1 MAKQARIWSH
11 PTRFESGRTKNSM
24 PAKMADGNLV
34 LPKFISRAA
43 AARALR
49 VTPFTVDRLVRS
61 QRLPFFRVP
70 GHNRLWIDRA
80 AVEQLATA
88 AGMIGGQ
95 P

>member
-1 MAKQARIWSH
+1 VKDI
-11 PTRFESGRTKNSM
+11 FSM
-24 PAKMADGNLV
+24 VKKTTDGNK
-34 LPKFISRAA
+34 PQPEFISRAA

-49 VTPFTVDRLVRS
+49 VTPFTVDRLIRS
-61 QRLPFFRVP
+61 QRLPFFKVP

>member
-1 MAKQARIWSH
+1 
-11 PTRFESGRTKNSM
+11 M
-24 PAKMADGNLV
+24 PAKMTDGNLV

-49 VTPFTVDRLVRS
+49 VTPFTVDRLIRS
-61 QRLPFFRVP
+61 QSLPIFKVP

-88 AGMIGGQ
+88 AGKIGGQ

>member
-1 MAKQARIWSH
+1 MS
-11 PTRFESGRTKNSM
+11 TKST
-24 PAKMADGNLV
+24 AGNKP
-34 LPKFISRAA
+34 LPEFISRAA

-49 VTPFTVDRLVRS
+49 VTPFTVDRLIRS
-61 QRLPFFRVP
+61 QRLPFFKVP

>member
-1 MAKQARIWSH
+1 
-11 PTRFESGRTKNSM
+11 M

>member
-1 MAKQARIWSH
+1 
-11 PTRFESGRTKNSM
+11 M
-24 PAKMADGNLV
+24 PAKSTDRNRV

-49 VTPFTVDRLVRS
+49 VTPFTIDRLVRS
-61 QRLPFFRVP
+61 QSLPFFKVP

-88 AGMIGGQ
+88 AGKIGGQ